1 MYQSHLTDYLLL
13 TIGIWLAILSFF
25 LIKTIN
31 HYRKLTKGVRDIDL
45 VKLLEHIIEGSDTHG
60 KNLASVSKDLT
71 DFRTKAQGFLQKYA
85 LIRFNPFEDQGGDQ
99 SFTVALLDGN
109 DNGIVVSSLHSRGGV
124 RVYAKAVKSAKSD
137 KHQFTKEEKEAVEK
151 AARHAQFT

>member
-99 SFTVALLDGN
+99 SFTVVRRKRQWYSCFITTLKRRRK
-109 DNGIVVSSLHSRGGV
+109 SLCQSC
-124 RVYAKAVKSAKSD
+124 
-137 KHQFTKEEKEAVEK
+137 EKC
-151 AARHAQFT
+151 